1 MIVRDFRCL
10 HTLLPLAGCCCVHHP
25 PPHTPTSPPILSCR
39 FRRSQRGGGRDM
51 YLTGSTDRTAK
62 LWDLDRGE
70 LLTDFTHHHQS
81 ILTVSA
87 SMAGAPDELFFL
99 ASHDRTASAVSPVT
113 GEVWFPWAQT
123 RTCGLSTSSQSLR

>member
-1 MIVRDFRCL
+1 
-10 HTLLPLAGCCCVHHP
+10 
-25 PPHTPTSPPILSCR
+25 
-39 FRRSQRGGGRDM
+39 M

-113 GEVWFPWAQT
+113 GEVWFPWACANTHQW
-123 RTCGLSTSSQSLR
+123 GSDLQLIAAIMPHPPLIFSLFDV